1 MKVIRHACLIILF
14 SLLLNACSYSST
26 PSLKL
31 GLSHYEVVE
40 VEGDYESIY
49 FLIDRKI
56 QQCFVDRRTLTF
68 DKNIYRA
75 IKMGE
80 FGISDADGFILLI
93 ELIASENNNTMIGV
107 YINHSDWLKYRYRIE
122 GWLDG
127 TDTGC

>member
-1 MKVIRHACLIILF
+1 MKHSCLIILL
-14 SLLLNACSYSST
+14 SLLLNACSYSGT
-26 PSLKL
+26 HSLKM
-31 GLSHYEVVE
+31 GLSHYEVIE
-40 VEGDYESIY
+40 VKGDYESIY

-93 ELIASENNNTMIGV
+93 ELIASEDNKTMIGV
-107 YINHSDWLKYRYRIE
+107 YIDYSQWLKYRHRIE
-122 GWLDG
+122 GWFVNYNKARSG
-127 TDTGC
+127 